1 MKPSVWVKMDTWVRH
16 SVPFGVTVLL
26 LLLTAIPTH
35 IPGFS
40 GIAPMLPLM
49 GVYYWAIYRPD
60 LLPAWLAFVIGLL
73 YDIVAGTP
81 LGVNALVLLLVQGT
95 AASQRK
101 FFLGKSFA
109 VTWWA
114 FGLLTAGAIGMAWL
128 LLSFLKGRPLDIAP
142 VVFEYLMTLALF
154 PLLTWTLARTQL
166 AFLRDV

>member
-1 MKPSVWVKMDTWVRH
+1 VTASIWVRMDAWVR
-16 SVPFGVTVLL
+16 SVIPFCVTLFL
-26 LLLTAIPTH
+26 LLLTAVPTH
-35 IPGFS
+35 VPGFA
-40 GIAPMLPLM
+40 GIAPMLPMM

-95 AASQRK
+95 AAGQRK

-114 FGLLTAGAIGMAWL
+114 FGVLTGGAVSMAWML
-128 LLSFLKGRPLDIAP
+128 ESFLMGRALEPLP
-142 VVFEYLMTLALF
+142 VIFEYLMTLSFF
-154 PLLTWTLARTQL
+154 PVLTWMLARVQM
-166 AFLRDV
+166 AFLKEA